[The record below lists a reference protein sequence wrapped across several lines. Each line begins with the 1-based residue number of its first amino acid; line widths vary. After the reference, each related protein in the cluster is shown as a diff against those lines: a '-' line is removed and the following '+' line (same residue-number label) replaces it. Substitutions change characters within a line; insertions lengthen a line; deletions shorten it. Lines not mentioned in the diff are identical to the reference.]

1 MCCFA
6 DGVLTVYYDPGFVPN
21 FPNDLKPF
29 KSGTRQDGEGTH
41 IQCQIAGE
49 GESDNPTYFSA
60 FITEDNGGLDCCWTS
75 NHNSVIPNH
84 LNGMV
89 EVFDDETM
97 YLN

>member
-29 KSGTRQDGEGTH
+29 KSGARQDGEGTH
-41 IQCQIAGE
+41 IPCQMAGE
-49 GESDNPTYFSA
+49 SESDNPIYCSA
-60 FITEDNGGLDCCWTS
+60 FKTEDNGGLDCCWIA